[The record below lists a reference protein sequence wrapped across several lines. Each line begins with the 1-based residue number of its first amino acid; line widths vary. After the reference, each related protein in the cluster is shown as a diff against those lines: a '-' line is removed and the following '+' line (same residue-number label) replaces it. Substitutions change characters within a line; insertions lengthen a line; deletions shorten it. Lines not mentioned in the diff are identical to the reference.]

1 MLHDPKRDAGRAGS
15 GRPPG
20 SETSTGPLRGLRAA
34 WARAGWLGRLARE
47 PIVHFVLGGAIILAI
62 GHGYAARTDLYR
74 IEVTPRHVAE
84 LARRYALQFGG
95 PPDAR
100 VLEQIVQEDL
110 HDEMLYRQGRALGLD
125 RDDEIVRR
133 RVVQKSQFLL
143 EDTRAPAEPSEAQLA
158 AFYAGHPERY
168 AAPARASFSHIYF
181 ADERGGEARA
191 RSALAQL
198 PAGQAR
204 APDRGDPYP
213 DLYDFDHYD
222 AEQTARLFGHTPLA
236 QAVFTAPVGRW
247 AGPFRSAYGWH
258 LIRVS
263 DRTAP
268 RRPPLD
274 EVRERVRSDYLQ
286 AAQDA
291 ANAAAF
297 RRLSSRFTVL
307 RRDQAPG
314 G

>member
-1 MLHDPKRDAGRAGS
+1 MLHDPKRLAPG
-15 GRPPG
+15 G
-20 SETSTGPLRGLRAA
+20 SEGPSLASRLKAT
-34 WARAGWLGRLARE
+34 WARAGWAQRLARE
-47 PIVHFVLGGAIILAI
+47 SIVHFLLGGAVILAI
-62 GHGYAARTDLYR
+62 GHGYQARTDLYR
-74 IEVTPRHVAE
+74 IEVTPQHVAE
-84 LARRYALQFGG
+84 LSRRYALQFGA
-95 PPDAR
+95 PPEPR

-110 HDEMLYRQGRALGLD
+110 HDEILYRQGKALGLD

-133 RVVQKSQFLL
+133 RVVQKAQFLL

-158 AFYAGHPERY
+158 AFYAAHAERY
-168 AAPARASFSHIYF
+168 AAPSRASFSHIFF
-181 ADERGGEARA
+181 ADQPGGEARA
-191 RSALAQL
+191 RAALAQL
-198 PAGQAR
+198 PADMAR
-204 APDRGDPYP
+204 APDRGDAFP

-263 DRTAP
+263 ERTAP
-268 RRPPLD
+268 RRPPLS
-274 EVRERVRSDYLQ
+274 EVRERVRGDYLQ
-286 AAQDA
+286 AAQDD

-297 RRLSSRFTVL
+297 RRLASRFIIV

-314 G
+314 R